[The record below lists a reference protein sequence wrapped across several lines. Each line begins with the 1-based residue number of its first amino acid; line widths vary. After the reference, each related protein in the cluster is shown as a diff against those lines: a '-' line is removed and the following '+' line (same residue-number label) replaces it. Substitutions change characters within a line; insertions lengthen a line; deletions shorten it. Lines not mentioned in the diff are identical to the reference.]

1 MKIRS
6 AQYMEKRL
14 SFGYFLGL
22 KYLYF
27 CNIYNITDNLIAL
40 FGKKIFSNDCSDG
53 VGECIGLNIWVQ
65 GIELG

>member
-1 MKIRS
+1 
-6 AQYMEKRL
+6 MEKI
-14 SFGYFLGL
+14 YFLGL